1 MLTAEVENVV
11 DKRLRILR
19 EGAWILAFDKV
30 RKKEAAPTGG

>member
-11 DKRLRILR
+11 DKGMRSLR
-19 EGAWILAFDKV
+19 EGAWILGFDKV